1 MWNSIVN
8 AIAQKT
14 PFSPEQTKALAEFNT
29 AKSAALTEM
38 SKAVRGVGAVT
49 EGEINEWKDK
59 LSDTSQYDAG
69 MSSIDELQKLL
80 IGRLGSIKD
89 YWDSS
94 AKGAKTPVQI
104 LGKTTTDAMQSAG
117 FDLTPYNDLMQ
128 TGDA

>member
-1 MWNSIVN
+1 
-8 AIAQKT
+8 
-14 PFSPEQTKALAEFNT
+14 
-29 AKSAALTEM
+29 M

-49 EGEINEWKDK
+49 EGEINDWKDK

-69 MSSIDELQKLL
+69 MSSISELQKLL
-80 IGRLGSIKD
+80 IGRLGSVKD

-94 AKGAKTPVQI
+94 AKGVKIPVQI

-117 FDLTPYNDLMQ
+117 FDLTPYNDLIQ